1 MFSGVAPPPCRWHM
15 LQLEILKHVWLRGT
29 LNENRRKET
38 EFWGKWGISFMML
51 GWLHSVRKLTADW
64 TLEYSGVVSKEWPHV
79 RECNHVTMLIEGVK
93 LLLSIRCILVP
104 CSLCPY
110 TEDSRWLS
118 DKHSVPH
125 TSHFW
130 SRVTSWD
137 KWRNKE
143 TLKAHTGAVFIF
155 VILLYSCFFYVFE
168 TIFYFTS
175 FKMIKRCDTSN
186 FNSTQNRI
194 YRTSKNALLK
204 HICTDKT
211 TFDVHQCS
219 ENGNTTCAHILK
231 QS

>member
-38 EFWGKWGISFMML
+38 EFWGKLGISFMML

-130 SRVTSWD
+130 SRVTCWD
-137 KWRNKE
+137 KWQRNIDNE
-143 TLKAHTGAVFIF
+143 TTYGGVVHFCDYTVTVLLLLHKSAAVEAGAVAENQAP
-155 VILLYSCFFYVFE
+155 LH
-168 TIFYFTS
+168 
-175 FKMIKRCDTSN
+175 R
-186 FNSTQNRI
+186 
-194 YRTSKNALLK
+194 
-204 HICTDKT
+204 HTD
-211 TFDVHQCS
+211 HQF
-219 ENGNTTCAHILK
+219 
-231 QS
+231 

>member
-1 MFSGVAPPPCRWHM
+1 MSMFSGVAPPPCRWHM

-38 EFWGKWGISFMML
+38 EFWGKLGISFMML

-137 KWRNKE
+137 KWRNKK
-143 TLKAHTGAVFIF
+143 TLMGAVFIF
-155 VILLYSCFFYVFE
+155 VILLYSCFFMVLKP
-168 TIFYFTS
+168 S
-175 FKMIKRCDTSN
+175 S
-186 FNSTQNRI
+186 SSLVLNR
-194 YRTSKNALLK
+194 YKK
-204 HICTDKT
+204 
-211 TFDVHQCS
+211 VWY
-219 ENGNTTCAHILK
+219 K
-231 QS
+231 QF

>member
-1 MFSGVAPPPCRWHM
+1 
-15 LQLEILKHVWLRGT
+15 
-29 LNENRRKET
+29 
-38 EFWGKWGISFMML
+38 
-51 GWLHSVRKLTADW
+51 
-64 TLEYSGVVSKEWPHV
+64 
-79 RECNHVTMLIEGVK
+79 MLIEGVK

-125 TSHFW
+125 TSPSDRE
-130 SRVTSWD
+130 SRVEEQ
-137 KWRNKE
+137 RNFDNE
-143 TLKAHTGAVFIF
+143 TTYEGV

-175 FKMIKRCDTSN
+175 FKKIKRCDTSN

-231 QS
+231 QLIFLHSRYSALDMASYSA